1 MHLKYLLFWGILCI
15 LITGCQSE
23 PTELNLQATH
33 KPSNGYTTR
42 VLSVE
47 EAYDNALPLI
57 NQVCSEKSIAIDF
70 SLNRGEKVETIGLP
84 GFTRS
89 SSLDSLMYV
98 INFDDQGFAIV
109 GSNPN
114 GRPLYAFSET
124 GHFNISDT
132 TYCQGLKYLIDGSI
146 AAAYKE
152 RITPARTETRADSIK
167 YTLYR
172 NIQPLLPPKV
182 AIWHQRTPYNNA
194 CPICELGQGG
204 GNVPQEPFFSRGVV
218 GCAPLSIGMLLAY
231 YQWPDSIDSVILNWK
246 GIREGTDRIQIG
258 FLLQKIAEL
267 AGSQYTDTTM
277 TDRQTHQNNFMVPF
291 RSLGA
296 SLAGAYKGL
305 DFQETANRDNVLNFL
320 AGEIEFFRAA
330 PVMVSSIFFA
340 DKPRGHVWV
349 LDGYFEFKCSSVD
362 SPNKKLPNELYLH
375 CIWGLPSL
383 ASNGYYFYNTETGK
397 VDSTSVGPNDDP
409 IGSNATLLRIYGKIR
424 IPNAMT
430 F

>member
-1 MHLKYLLFWGILCI
+1 MNLKYLLFWGILGI
-15 LITGCQSE
+15 LITGCQSD
-23 PTELNLQATH
+23 PPELNLQSTH

-57 NQVCSEKSIAIDF
+57 NQVRSEKSRAIDF

-152 RITPARTETRADSIK
+152 RITPARIETRADSIE
-167 YTLYR
+167 YTLVR
-172 NIQPLLPPKV
+172 NIQPLLPSKV
-182 AIWHQRTPYNNA
+182 AIWHQGAPYNNA
-194 CPICELGQGG
+194 CPRVTPSG
-204 GNVPQEPFFSRGVV
+204 RGVV

-231 YQWPDSIDSVILNWK
+231 YRWPEKIDDVILNWD
-246 GIREGTDRIQIG
+246 GIREGTDKIQIG
-258 FLLQKIAEL
+258 FMLQKIAEL
-267 AGSQYTDTTM
+267 AGSEYKEENTVRNTNKDSIM
-277 TDRQTHQNNFMVPF
+277 IPF
-291 RSLGA
+291 KEFGA
-296 SLAGAYKGL
+296 SLAGSYRGV
-305 DFQETANRDNVLNFL
+305 DFKEAINREDVLNFL
-320 AGEIEFFRAA
+320 AGDPTMIYYPA
-330 PVMVSSIFFA
+330 PVIA
-340 DKPRGHVWV
+340 AGAYPNGKGHVWV
-349 LDGYFEFKCSSVD
+349 IDGYFEYKCSIVD
-362 SPNKKLPNELYLH
+362 NPHKKLPNELFLH
-375 CIWGLPSL
+375 CIWGFSSL
-383 ASNGYYFYNTETGK
+383 SSNGYYFYNTDTGIL
-397 VDSTSVGPNDDP
+397 DDTSIGPNNSSVPSP
-409 IGSNATLLRIYGKIR
+409 IQILIYGKIR
-424 IPNAMT
+424 VPGVTMP
-430 F
+430 